1 MSDQS
6 NDTSRGWRTLLGGRL
21 PLETE
26 TAVFILVNVLD
37 TFLTILLMLYVGGHH
52 EGNPVARYFFDRW
65 GFRGLI
71 YYKMTMVA
79 FVCIIAQVIARQ
91 RIQTARR
98 LLYLLTA
105 IVGAVV
111 IYSLLLL
118 SKAL

>member
-1 MSDQS
+1 MF
-6 NDTSRGWRTLLGGRL
+6 GGRL

-37 TFLTILLMLYVGGHH
+37 TFLTMLLMLYAGGHH

-79 FVCIIAQVIARQ
+79 FVCIIVQIIAWQ
-91 RIQTARR
+91 RVKTARR
-98 LLYLLTA
+98 LLYFLTA

-118 SKAL
+118 SDAL